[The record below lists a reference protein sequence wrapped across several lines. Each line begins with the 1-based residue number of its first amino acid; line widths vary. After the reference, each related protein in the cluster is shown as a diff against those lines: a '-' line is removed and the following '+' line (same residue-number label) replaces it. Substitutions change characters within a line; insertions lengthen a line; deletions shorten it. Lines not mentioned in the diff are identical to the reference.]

1 MSEVQALIGSW
12 RLLSFRILYEDGGI
26 DFPLGA
32 DAEGLIVYTHA
43 GFMTGALMQRGR
55 PKFSAMRS
63 SVAERSIG
71 STDEIVAAFNGYFS
85 YFCRFETDT
94 AQRKVMHRVIAC
106 HLPDWEGRTL
116 ERFWQFDDAG
126 GRRQLTLRSAPL
138 SINGRLAYNELKF
151 LREPDAFPI
160 EVQP

>member
-1 MSEVQALIGSW
+1 MSDVQALIGTW
-12 RLLSFRILYEDGGI
+12 RLVSFRILYDDGSVE
-26 DFPLGA
+26 FPMGA

-63 SVAERSIG
+63 SVAERGIG
-71 STDEIVAAFNGYFS
+71 SADEIVAAFNGYFS
-85 YFCRFETDT
+85 YFCRFETDP
-94 AQRKVMHRVIAC
+94 AQRKVIHRVIAC

-116 ERFWQFDDAG
+116 ERFWQFEDAG

-138 SINGRLAYNELKF
+138 SINDRRAYNELKF
-151 LREPDAFPI
+151 LREPDVLPI